1 MTQIC
6 GASCGGPFSSMGN
19 SPSTKYFKN
28 MSKQS
33 IPTGRAIRF
42 LFSYMKKHRFS
53 IAVGITLLMVVD
65 VVQLIIPRIMKTIID
80 ALGERS
86 FSWDLILKNVFMI
99 ASLALVMT
107 AIRFCYRMLI
117 FFPSRKIETGIR
129 DDLFAHLLG
138 LSFSFFNSTKT
149 GDLLALFTNDL
160 NAIRMATGMAVIGL
174 TDAFFLGT
182 LSLGFMLTIN
192 VKLTLLA
199 ISPLPLIIII
209 MLRLGGRIQ
218 SRFAG
223 VQESFGTMSSHA
235 QEALSGIRVI
245 RGFLQEKSQMAEFS
259 RRCDDYIDKNIKL
272 VQLWGALFPIIGFF
286 GSLSI
291 GLLYLSGGRQV
302 ILGELSIGTFVSFMY
317 YIQLFV
323 WPIMAIGWVY
333 NILQRGIASTK
344 RLLELMETT
353 TDVRVTAASQTAPM
367 PLRGEIAFRNLSFRY
382 CEGGKDVLQ
391 DISLT
396 IPTGGSLGIIGRPGA
411 GKTTL
416 ISLLFHLFPI
426 ERGRLF
432 IDGQDINDVPLATI
446 RRSIGYVPQDS
457 FLFSDTIENNIAF
470 GLSRDSPDAQSI
482 RKASS
487 VAALAKDISLFPEG
501 YNTVIGERGVTLSGG
516 QKQRL
521 SIARAIAMDPAILV
535 FDDAL
540 SSVDAATER
549 DILTAMA
556 SEIRGRT
563 SVVIAHRISTVRF
576 CDSIIV
582 LDSGRIAEQG
592 SHEELVSRGGWY
604 AKLNELQ
611 KPRRERA
618 R

>member
-1 MTQIC
+1 
-6 GASCGGPFSSMGN
+6 
-19 SPSTKYFKN
+19 
-28 MSKQS
+28 MSKQT

-42 LFSYMKKHRFS
+42 LISYMRRYRFS
-53 IAVGITLLMVVD
+53 IAIGIALLIVVD
-65 VVQLIIPRIMKTIID
+65 IVQLIIPRIIKTIID
-80 ALGERS
+80 ALGNQS
-86 FSWDLILKNVFMI
+86 FSWDVILKNVVMI
-99 ASLALVMT
+99 ASLALFMT
-107 AIRFCYRMLI
+107 IVRFCYRMLI

-129 DDLFAHLLG
+129 DDLFAHITG
-138 LSFSFFNSTKT
+138 LSFSFFNATKT

-160 NAIRMATGMAVIGL
+160 NAVRMATGMALIGI

-182 LSLGFMLTIN
+182 LSLVFMLSIN

-199 ISPLPLIIII
+199 ISPLPLIIIV
-209 MLRLGGRIQ
+209 MLRFGGLIQ
-218 SRFAG
+218 SRFRG
-223 VQESFGTMSSHA
+223 VQESFGAMSSYA
-235 QEALSGIRVI
+235 QESLSGIRVVK
-245 RGFLQEKSQMAEFS
+245 GFLQEKSQMKDFS
-259 RRCDDYIDKNIKL
+259 LRCDDYVEKNIRL
-272 VQLWGALFPIIGFF
+272 VRLWGALFPLIGFF
-286 GSLSI
+286 GAFSF
-291 GLLYLSGGRQV
+291 GLLYLIGGRQA
-302 ILGELSIGTFVSFMY
+302 ILGELSLGTFVSFMS
-317 YIQLFV
+317 YIQLFI

-353 TDVRVTAASQTAPM
+353 AEVRVAAASHIAPI
-367 PLRGEIAFRNLSFRY
+367 RGEITFRKLSFRY
-382 CEGGKDVLQ
+382 SEGGRDVLQ

-396 IPTGGSLGIIGRPGA
+396 IPAGGSLGVIGRPGA

-432 IDGQDINDVPLATI
+432 IDGQDINDVPLATM

-470 GLSRDSPDAQSI
+470 GLNHSPDAQSI
-482 RKASS
+482 RKVSS
-487 VAALAKDISLFPEG
+487 VAALDKDVSLFPDG
-501 YNTVIGERGVTLSGG
+501 YSTVIGERGVTLSGG

-521 SIARAIAMDPAILV
+521 SIARAIALAPAILI

-540 SSVDAATER
+540 SSIDAATER
-549 DILTAMA
+549 EILTALA
-556 SEIRGRT
+556 SETKGRT
-563 SVVIAHRISTVRF
+563 SIVIAHRISTVRA

-592 SHEELVSRGGWY
+592 KHEELVSRGGWY

-611 KPRRERA
+611 KPRLEQA
-618 R
+618 G